1 MNIFEKKNDAMPS
14 QKEVTDFIRTPRS
27 KATGHI
33 SFTFGRERHSWKHVL
48 LVDMARMVLTAT
60 LDDSGD
66 PLNGTLIFT
75 FPLTLTAGQSMSFG
89 LGENQAACIF
99 AFGSYPSFP
108 GFGLV
113 FKLTHSTPLK
123 HYKGTFS
130 CANMLLSDGEF
141 DISL

>member
-1 MNIFEKKNDAMPS
+1 MNIFEKNDAMPS
-14 QKEVTDFIRTPRS
+14 LEEVTNFIRTPRS

-33 SFTFGRERHSWKHVL
+33 SFTYGRERYSWKHVL
-48 LVDMARMVLTAT
+48 LVEMARMVLTAT
-60 LDDSGD
+60 HDDSGD
-66 PLNGTLIFT
+66 PLNGTLMFT
-75 FPLTLTAGQSMSFG
+75 FPLTLKAGESMNFG
-89 LGENQAACIF
+89 LGNNAACVF
-99 AFGSYPSFP
+99 VFGSFPSFP
-108 GFGLV
+108 AFGLV